1 MSLVPFH
8 PARRAALWR
17 RGLAAVVGTGVLLLT
32 VLMLAG
38 LGRPGAAILIA
49 MWLVGSAGLLAQGGI
64 ALLLMRGARRRR
76 TRGREVTR

>member
-1 MSLVPFH
+1 MNLVPFH

-17 RGLAAVVGTGVLLLT
+17 MGLAAVVGAGVLLLT

-38 LGRPGAAILIA
+38 RGRPGAAVLVV
-49 MWLVGSAGLLAQGGI
+49 MWLFGSAGLLAQGGI